1 MEKKKAEVA
10 AKWREVKTQ
19 MEVFTVN
26 DLKVTNRKIR
36 YPTVSEKIETLLANL
51 LILYEELFDMKDGD
65 KMKEK
70 CTQQKG
76 EIKDF
81 LSNLEDR
88 YYELEAEEASKD
100 EASVP
105 VADKSVAGF
114 KQAMEE
120 QLEDS
125 RRRKEE
131 EKRAR
136 QEKEEITK
144 ENSGANFFVESE
156 GLEEKV
162 ELISSPVT
170 KIPLG
175 TWKNVEEDKA
185 EKL

>member
-26 DLKVTNRKIR
+26 DLKATNRKTR

-65 KMKEK
+65 KMKER

-81 LSNLEDR
+81 LSSLEDR
-88 YYELEAEEASKD
+88 YYELEAEEAIKD

-105 VADKSVAGF
+105 VADKSIAGL
-114 KQAMEE
+114 E
-120 QLEDS
+120 QL
-125 RRRKEE
+125 
-131 EKRAR
+131 A
-136 QEKEEITK
+136 
-144 ENSGANFFVESE
+144 
-156 GLEEKV
+156 
-162 ELISSPVT
+162 
-170 KIPLG
+170 
-175 TWKNVEEDKA
+175 
-185 EKL
+185 